1 MRKGSRLTGARSSV
15 RGHHERSTMNAI
27 TPQVPAPRAEDPG
40 LADAAASIRAI
51 GEDSPPS
58 APESRPSDLE
68 RGDDE

>member
-1 MRKGSRLTGARSSV
+1 
-15 RGHHERSTMNAI
+15 MNAI